1 VKGTGCPRCSKHGF
15 PAAISAVVYLVRHD
29 ELQAYKIGVSGV
41 GALRLQLLAARG
53 WKAVL
58 VEKFKTGVDART
70 VERSILHWW
79 RHDLDIPVWLGKE
92 EMGWIAGYTETAN
105 VDDIQ
110 QLEVV
115 RRIRAASATVRNDVP
130 ELA

>member
-1 VKGTGCPRCSKHGF
+1 M
-15 PAAISAVVYLVRHD
+15 VYLVRND
-29 ELQAYKIGVSGV
+29 KLEAYKIGVSGV
-41 GALRLQLLAARG
+41 GSLRLQQLAARG
-53 WKAVL
+53 WKTVL
-58 VEKFKTGVDART
+58 VEHFMTGVGARA
-70 VERSILHWW
+70 VERSILRWW
-79 RHDLDIPVWLGKE
+79 REGLGIPVWLGKE